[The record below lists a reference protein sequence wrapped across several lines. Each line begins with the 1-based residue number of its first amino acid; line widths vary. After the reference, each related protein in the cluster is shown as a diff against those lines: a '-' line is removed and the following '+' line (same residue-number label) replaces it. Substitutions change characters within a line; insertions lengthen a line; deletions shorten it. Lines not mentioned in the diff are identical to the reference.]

1 MAGVVAQSTLEYS
14 LAVNAAS
21 EIAPFNL
28 IYLALG
34 LALLPF
40 WCALSLLRW
49 VTGQPSADSR
59 LQVGPDI
66 DFHTDSLVPNVWE
79 TYMLTFILTPS
90 YEMYGRLR
98 C

>member
-66 DFHTDSLVPNVWE
+66 DFHHTDSHTNCMGGLDIDFHTW
-79 TYMLTFILTPS
+79 
-90 YEMYGRLR
+90 GGLR
-98 C
+98 